1 MIDVSP
7 EIVEQNLWRSEVVGG
22 FFSTIVSVVTLAAL
36 VVVAQN
42 APPIDDQRQAIL
54 ELVMTPGKG

>member
-36 VVVAQN
+36 VVVTQN
-42 APPIDDQRQAIL
+42 APAIDDQRQAIL